1 MSSASE
7 AILNLRGMG
16 AFIPYARIEDL
27 VRKTGEAVIAVDES
41 ALNLVR
47 LWAKKRGYGVT
58 QVSPGVLRITA
69 SAMPATEEVA
79 EELLLE
85 IADREWDSELS
96 KKLSDISTVVEIVL
110 KAPILYRG
118 RIDKAEIG
126 RIVRRKGTLLL
137 RFHIGASDYFF
148 AVRGARVIAAAS
160 VGAPLNPMQA
170 RNVLQTALKDKNASI
185 TVYDISSI

>member
-1 MSSASE
+1 VSSASE

-69 SAMPATEEVA
+69 SAMPATEVA

-148 AVRGARVIAAAS
+148 AVRDARVVAAAS
-160 VGAPLNPMQA
+160 VGAPLNPVQA

-185 TVYDISSI
+185 TIYDISSV